1 MRELLFDKAIP
12 SSLAINANHLP
23 NPSDGYHFTVGQFA
37 VGSRSMSGCVGEM
50 LLMQIVNDDKTHTQQ
65 VFEIQSNGSF
75 LHKTVSQLID
85 CTAKIYRQGGAG
97 ERYTD
102 GKKGAKGTIWVTS
115 VRRSYRER

>member
-75 LHKTVSQLID
+75 LHKTVSQSIIKLHGD
-85 CTAKIYRQGGAG
+85 ASFLGSKL
-97 ERYTD
+97 
-102 GKKGAKGTIWVTS
+102 TS
-115 VRRSYRER
+115 SKQSGM